1 VGCFRLNQPTWLLGP
16 WQPLIDTISRKLGS
30 WNNRWVSMGG
40 RVVLLNS
47 VLNSIP
53 IFFLSYLK
61 MPTKVWKLIVG
72 LQRRFLWGVSALKR
86 K

>member
-1 VGCFRLNQPTWLLGP
+1 
-16 WQPLIDTISRKLGS
+16 
-30 WNNRWVSMGG
+30 MGG

-61 MPTKVWKLIVG
+61 MPTKVWKLIVE